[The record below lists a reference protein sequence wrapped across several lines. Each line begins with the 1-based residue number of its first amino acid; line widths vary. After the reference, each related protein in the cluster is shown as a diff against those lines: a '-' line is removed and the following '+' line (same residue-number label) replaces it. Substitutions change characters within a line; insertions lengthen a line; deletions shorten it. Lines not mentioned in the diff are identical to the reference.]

1 MSPTRWDVPTLTAA
15 FAALRE
21 DWNPAAI
28 EGALTAALVE
38 GWPPERAILTLIVEA
53 TQSDGSPRCLVDATR
68 DPVEPL
74 RPPEPTPDMLAAR
87 ETARVIAETAARVS
101 QEAKAQRAREDESA

>member
-1 MSPTRWDVPTLTAA
+1 MTTRWDVPTLTAA

-21 DWNPAAI
+21 DWNPDAI

-53 TQSDGSPRCLVDATR
+53 TQSDGHPRCLIDATR
-68 DPVEPL
+68 DPLEPM
-74 RPPEPTPDMLAAR
+74 RPPEPTPDMLAAQ
-87 ETARVIAETAARVS
+87 EYARVVAES
-101 QEAKAQRAREDESA
+101 AQRAAREAEAQHREDESA